1 MTESIL
7 KNETVIRSLLL
18 KPRYEKY
25 RHLILLPNEIRGL
38 ENLLNFLLPF
48 RALTDKLQAEKWP
61 TLSLLWPAIVSLRKK
76 CEPSSPEDLFQAEQS
91 DDEAE
96 FGGEDDANYTK
107 ATEDL
112 KAAVLSA
119 INNKFRIDR
128 KPIDSTAKEK
138 EKKEE
143 MKDEIS
149 RKICI
154 LATSL
159 DLRFR
164 GFLYNF
170 KTPVIIL

>member
-7 KNETVIRSLLL
+7 KNETIIHSLLM

-25 RHLILLPNEIRGL
+25 RHLILLPTEISGL
-38 ENLLNFLLPF
+38 EKLLNFLLPF

-61 TLSLLWPAIVSLRKK
+61 TLSLLWPSIVSLRQK
-76 CEPSSPEDLFQAEQS
+76 CEPSSAEDLFQDEQS
-91 DDEAE
+91 GDEEAVD
-96 FGGEDDANYTK
+96 EDNVNYSQ

-119 INNKFRIDR
+119 INNKFRID
-128 KPIDSTAKEK
+128 KNPIDPKAKEK
-138 EKKEE
+138 DKKEE
-143 MKDEIS
+143 MKDEIA

-159 DLRFR
+159 DFRFR
-164 GFLYNF
+164 GFRYNF
-170 KTPVIIL
+170 KTPVIF